1 MRSEFDK
8 TWSER
13 HGANGEGEQA
23 KSLHTIVDALL
34 AGGFDEEK
42 EYETRRK
49 AQVDAAIQSCTYLQS
64 IISYETCSFGISFL
78 LLVYDAA
85 AGTARR

>member
-1 MRSEFDK
+1 VRSEFEK

-23 KSLHTIVDALL
+23 KSLHTVVDALL

-42 EYETRRK
+42 EYQTRRK
-49 AQVDAAIQSCTYLQS
+49 TEVESTIRSCSSLA
-64 IISYETCSFGISFL
+64 
-78 LLVYDAA
+78 V
-85 AGTARR
+85 

>member
-1 MRSEFDK
+1 MRSEFEK

-23 KSLHTIVDALL
+23 KSLHTIVDAVL

-49 AQVDAAIQSCTYLQS
+49 AQVEATIQSCTALGRIVQRC
-64 IISYETCSFGISFL
+64 II
-78 LLVYDAA
+78 
-85 AGTARR
+85 